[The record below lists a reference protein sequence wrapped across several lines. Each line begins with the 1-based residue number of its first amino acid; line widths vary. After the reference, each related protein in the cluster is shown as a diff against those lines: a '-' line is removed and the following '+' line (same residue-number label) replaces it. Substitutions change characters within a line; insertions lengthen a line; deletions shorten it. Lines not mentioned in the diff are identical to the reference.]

1 LVQKE
6 EIFGIAAG
14 DLRAGDLSTG
24 GMTAAGTFDRVV
36 CVAPDFRGRPESK
49 QVSRASKAAERAH
62 L

>member
-1 LVQKE
+1 MQKE

-24 GMTAAGTFDRVV
+24 DMAAAGTLDRVD
-36 CVAPDFRGRPESK
+36 CVGPDFRGRPESK
-49 QVSRASKAAERAH
+49 QVSKASKAREEAH